1 MDHLEEIT
9 DGGSKL
15 ALVVRNGYTPLTTG
29 FITPLEHAQQV
40 GFIVYPKGGRVKRHK
55 HLPLKRSIIGT
66 AETLI
71 VRKGSAQLHLY
82 NPLDQE
88 VACVDLCEG
97 DVAIL
102 FRGGHGLDFT
112 EDTII
117 LEIKQGP
124 YLVEPEKKWF

>member
-15 ALVVRNGYTPLTTG
+15 ALVVRNGYTPLT
-29 FITPLEHAQQV
+29 
-40 GFIVYPKGGRVKRHK
+40 
-55 HLPLKRSIIGT
+55 
-66 AETLI
+66 
-71 VRKGSAQLHLY
+71 
-82 NPLDQE
+82 
-88 VACVDLCEG
+88 
-97 DVAIL
+97 L